1 MLRKMIVVLLIFLS
15 FSFVYAR
22 VLPDTIQLHYP
33 MDLDPLKITGEFVK
47 ISSKELEKSY
57 DDYTI
62 GVNENGIIITCNEVG
77 TVCLDESTFRKILD
91 DLEDFNAYDLSKE
104 QKDLIASLYKPN
116 VIIKNIPKGKVFGVK
131 IKAKVLEFLGQMFC
145 THYEI
150 VQECDSDW
158 CSLQEYMSEECAGLE

>member
-1 MLRKMIVVLLIFLS
+1 MIKKIVFVLLVLVS
-15 FSFVYAR
+15 FSLAYAR
-22 VLPDTIQLHYP
+22 VLPDAIQLHFP
-33 MDLDPLKITGEFVK
+33 IDLDPLKITGEFVK
-47 ISSKELEKSY
+47 INNKELEKAY

-77 TVCLDESTFRKILD
+77 TACLDESKFRKILN

-104 QKDLIASLYKPN
+104 QKDVIASLYKPN
-116 VIIKNIPKGKVFGVK
+116 IIIKNIPKGKVFSVK
-131 IKAKVLEFLGQMFC
+131 IKAKVLEFLGQVFC